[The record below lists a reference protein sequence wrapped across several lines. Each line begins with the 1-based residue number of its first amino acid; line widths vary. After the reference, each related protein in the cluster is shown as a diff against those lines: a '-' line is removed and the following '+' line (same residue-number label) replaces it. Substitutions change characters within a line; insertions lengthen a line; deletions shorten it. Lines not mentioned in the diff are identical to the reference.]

1 MYNYGIL
8 SVDICDVVLRVVL
21 SNHDTFQY
29 SAFSVVSMSA
39 DSCPTAQT
47 SLIFHL
53 KYSVLVDV
61 HEQLINEL
69 HLHMYM
75 YMCMQ

>member
-1 MYNYGIL
+1 
-8 SVDICDVVLRVVL
+8 
-21 SNHDTFQY
+21 
-29 SAFSVVSMSA
+29 MSA

-69 HLHMYM
+69 HLHMCAYNS
-75 YMCMQ
+75 QQNWNLVF